1 LRGEVGGVQ
10 EDRNIT
16 GTTVVPRDVLDVARE
31 AALSAGAELTARYG
45 RPAEGLGAKAHPTDL
60 VSDADRAAEAAIA
73 AVLARRRP
81 DDGILGEEGTA
92 NREGSTGLRWVVDPL
107 DGTVN
112 YLSGIPLWCVS
123 IACEDAVGTLA
134 GVVHDPLRGIHRQIQ
149 HLFPGRLG
157 KKGIQLGRFLQLGT
171 LEIALQLLRGGG

>member
-1 LRGEVGGVQ
+1 MQ
-10 EDRNIT
+10 EDRNTT

-112 YLSGIPLWCVS
+112 YLSGIRCG
-123 IACEDAVGTLA
+123 A
-134 GVVHDPLRGIHRQIQ
+134 
-149 HLFPGRLG
+149 
-157 KKGIQLGRFLQLGT
+157 
-171 LEIALQLLRGGG
+171 